1 MIIANNDV
9 VPKFVLEVNDRTYKT
24 LRREA
29 LDRGLT
35 IQELVSVVVV
45 PEWLKDNP
53 EQIARLVAAR

>member
-1 MIIANNDV
+1 M
-9 VPKFVLEVNDRTYKT
+9 PKFILEVNDRIYKT

-35 IQELVSVVVV
+35 IRELVSVVVV

-53 EQIARLVAAR
+53 EQEARLVAAR